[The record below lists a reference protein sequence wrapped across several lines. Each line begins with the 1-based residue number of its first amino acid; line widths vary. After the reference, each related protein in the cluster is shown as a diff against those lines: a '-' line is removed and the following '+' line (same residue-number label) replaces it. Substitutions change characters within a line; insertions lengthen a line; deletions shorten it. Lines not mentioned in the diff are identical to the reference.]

1 MGDIEQGNRPKPKA
15 AGDIDIPEAKKPTTA
30 TDADGKIVAWNKV
43 EKKKELSRAEKERI
57 FVVKNISKRLADLGP
72 ESHYDIKKGICGV
85 VSALCLI
92 AGGVIVLK
100 ATATTPIFAADEFSM
115 TLLIIG
121 CSFGAPCLVCCV
133 WVFIW
138 PYLPFSWCRET
149 RELREFVKEK
159 RLERKAPTL
168 FNSMVASAN
177 EHSKPPIIRT
187 TLYAMFRKK
196 EYTIVCH
203 TMEEFQQIFEYK
215 TGVPPPRQLL
225 KLRDLDGSS
234 EVFHFKPE
242 EFILDLE
249 PRGVKKGTMFWIY
262 TKGGVELD
270 ILGSPEKRMDIVRN
284 NGPRVDEYFRRSIA
298 RYHEEEEENEID
310 RQLNEMMASPPSTAA
325 GSRPGSTGG
334 PTFGSDANG
343 GFDFDG
349 DEVEILDLEA
359 GGMAEEQK
367 SSSKS
372 PGFFSRITRSLKI
385 TSAED
390 DMDSDD
396 EIFWEEIEVIREK
409 RKRKEREEYERIH
422 GTAED
427 QAAEARKKLLASL
440 GKK

>member
-1 MGDIEQGNRPKPKA
+1 MADIETGNRAKPKA
-15 AGDIDIPEAKKPTTA
+15 AGDIDLPEAKKPTTA
-30 TDADGKIVAWNKV
+30 TNADGKIVAWNKV
-43 EKKKELSRAEKERI
+43 EKKKELSRAEKEKI

-72 ESHYDIKKGICGV
+72 ENHYDIKKGICGV
-85 VSALCLI
+85 ISFLSLV

-121 CSFGAPCLVCCV
+121 CSFAAPCLVCCI
-133 WVFIW
+133 WVFVW
-138 PYLPFSWCRET
+138 PYLPCSWCREV
-149 RELREFVKEK
+149 RELREFIKEK
-159 RLERKAPTL
+159 RAERKAPTL

-215 TGVPPPRQLL
+215 TGVPPARQLL
-225 KLRDLDGSS
+225 KLRDVDGSS

-270 ILGSPEKRMDIVRN
+270 ILSSPEKRMDIVRN
-284 NGPRVDEYFRRSIA
+284 NGPRVDEYFRRSIR
-298 RYHEEEEENEID
+298 RYHEEQEENEID
-310 RQLNEMMASPPSTAA
+310 RQLNEMMQSPPSTAG
-325 GSRPGSTGG
+325 GSRPNPTGG
-334 PTFGSDANG
+334 DSVHMSAQNIDE
-343 GFDFDG
+343 DDG
-349 DEVEILDLEA
+349 EVEMLDLEA
-359 GGMAEEQK
+359 GSGMAEEQK

-372 PGFFSRITRSLKI
+372 PSFFGRIARSLNVI
-385 TSAED
+385 SVEN

-396 EIFWEEIEVIREK
+396 EEFWKEIEAVKEK
-409 RKRKEREEYERIH
+409 RRRKEQEEYERLH
-422 GTAED
+422 GSAEE
-427 QAAEARKKLLASL
+427 QAKAARLKLL
-440 GKK
+440 GIIK